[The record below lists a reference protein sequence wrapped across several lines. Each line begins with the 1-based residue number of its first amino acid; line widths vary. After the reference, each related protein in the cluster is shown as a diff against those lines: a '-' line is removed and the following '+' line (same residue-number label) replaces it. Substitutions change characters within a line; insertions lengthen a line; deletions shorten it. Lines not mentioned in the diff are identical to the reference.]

1 MQKWGYMSI
10 NGYLRVKNSIEY
22 ELVIEK
28 SRFLTYTKM
37 TETEDEAKAF
47 IESIRKKHPFAT
59 HNCYAYVVDGG
70 KTARFSDDGEPQG
83 TAGIPM
89 LEVLKNKGLKDTTVV
104 VTRYFGGIKLGAG
117 GLVRAYSGATSQG
130 LDVAGVEENVLSNVY
145 KVSFGYEK
153 YSLFLKFIEK
163 IKQQTISS
171 DFAEGVEVKIAVP
184 SETVDF
190 CEKLTDYF
198 LGKVEI
204 EKIDEIFVVY
214 GDK

>member
-1 MQKWGYMSI
+1 MSI
-10 NGYLRVKNSIEY
+10 NGYIRVKKCVEKEII
-22 ELVIEK
+22 IEK
-28 SRFLTYTKM
+28 SRFLCYTKM
-37 TETEDEAKAF
+37 AETEADAKDF

-59 HNCYAYVVDGG
+59 HNCYAYIVEQG

-89 LEVLKNKGLKDTTVV
+89 LEVLKNRGLKDTAVV

-117 GLVRAYSGATSQG
+117 GLVRAYSSSTSAG
-130 LDVAGVEENVLSNVY
+130 LDEAGVEENILSDVF
-145 KVSFGYEK
+145 KIKFGYDK

-163 IKQQTISS
+163 YKQKTISS
-171 DFAEGVEVKIAVP
+171 DFAEDIEVKIAVP
-184 SETVDF
+184 TDTEDF

-204 EKIDEIFVVY
+204 ERDGQIFVVY
-214 GDK
+214 GV

>member
-1 MQKWGYMSI
+1 MSI

-130 LDVAGVEENVLSNVY
+130 LEEAGVEENVLSNVY
-145 KVSFGYEK
+145 KISFGYEK

-163 IKQQTISS
+163 FKQKTISS
-171 DFAEGVEVKIAVP
+171 DFAEGVAIKIAVP
-184 SETVDF
+184 SQTDDF